1 MNRRPLRVK
10 NLASPILNISVAI
23 FWLTVVE
30 TTSSIRLMKST
41 AYSFIAAIVIQII
54 LQFAFIANFHGK
66 FKVSKLKLKKHLGD
80 KLGALWFGFPLE
92 VSQPSQ
98 LFYIQTFVELFRLMN
113 FSDFVSKEC
122 WSWSNR
128 SSKTCSW
135 WWNRLD
141 CLVYICYL
149 FPIQCLCNTR
159 NELYHIIY
167 IKAEIL
173 NRFIDEIATRKV
185 SSMLVDDVTWWQL
198 WDVGDSFGH
207 FGHQH
212 DRNSVTNI

>member
-1 MNRRPLRVK
+1 MT
-10 NLASPILNISVAI
+10 I
-23 FWLTVVE
+23 WLLVGWV
-30 TTSSIRLMKST
+30 SHLKS
-41 AYSFIAAIVIQII
+41 
-54 LQFAFIANFHGK
+54 
-66 FKVSKLKLKKHLGD
+66 
-80 KLGALWFGFPLE
+80 
-92 VSQPSQ
+92 VSQPVK
-98 LFYIQTFVELFRLMN
+98 LFYIKIQIFVELLRQMN
-113 FSDFVSKEC
+113 FSDFVPKEC

-128 SSKTCSW
+128 STKTCSR

-212 DRNSVTNI
+212 PLSFRHQHWKDVTNILIPSSTSKNSHQR